1 MTINLSDSLEYL
13 QVVLEKAMTAIT
25 NAFSIYTKSL
35 PEDERIAL
43 EDEGTVEI
51 EEALGAQRLAVEQGD
66 DVEDAALLAALL
78 VLLLH
83 AGRVG
88 AENAADALAA
98 LDIDIDPDAVDIEG
112 WANQYAPGQVDR
124 INETSRT
131 QIDAALDAD
140 PERDELSIAFDGIFG
155 ESRARLIAVTET
167 TAALVA
173 GALLAYETGKVKR
186 GRFRTSGDDRVCPV
200 CSPFDNKEFDLKEI
214 PQPPLHPGCRCS
226 IEPVG

>member
-1 MTINLSDSLEYL
+1 MTLGLSKSLGYL
-13 QVVLEKAMTAIT
+13 QTALEKATTAL
-25 NAFSIYTKSL
+25 AEVFSIYTKAL
-35 PEDERIAL
+35 PEDERTAL
-43 EDEGTVEI
+43 EDEGAAEI
-51 EEALGAQRLAVEQGD
+51 EEALDMQRLDVARGG

-78 VLLLH
+78 VLLLR

-88 AENAADALAA
+88 AENAADTLTA
-98 LDIDIDPDAVDIEG
+98 LDIDIDPETVDIEG
-112 WANQYAPGQVDR
+112 WASQYAPQQADR

-140 PERDELSIAFDGIFG
+140 LEGAELSAVFDGIFG

-173 GALLAYETGKVKR
+173 GALLAYEAGKVKR

-200 CSPFDNKEFDLKEI
+200 CSPLDNKEFDLKEI